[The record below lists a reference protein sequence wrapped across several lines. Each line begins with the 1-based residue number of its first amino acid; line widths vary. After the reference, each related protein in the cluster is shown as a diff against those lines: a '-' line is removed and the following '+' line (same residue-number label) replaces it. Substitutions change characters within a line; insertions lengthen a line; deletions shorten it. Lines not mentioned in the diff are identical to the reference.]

1 LDPSFQQ
8 TLNYAYFLDAYS
20 NYQQLY
26 ELSCFFLDK
35 ISGQQNVRLMSSDDD
50 SMDATNS
57 DTFIDDGTTKNDIT
71 EKSPSK
77 TENGK
82 KGSFSCWTK
91 IGKIIGRKLI

>member
-1 LDPSFQQ
+1 MIFPIFV
-8 TLNYAYFLDAYS
+8 
-20 NYQQLY
+20 QQLS
-26 ELSCFFLDK
+26 ELSCVFLDK

-82 KGSFSCWTK
+82 KA
-91 IGKIIGRKLI
+91 LILMPLPFPL